1 MDDGIF
7 DKKTIDKIIEK
18 VKADP
23 SGSLGRVMQKL
34 MDVSR
39 AAGEAGFS
47 LEEISIMVT
56 TGWYL
61 SQSPELKQFFE
72 HLMKLPMKKDD
83 DVWN

>member
-72 HLMKLPMKKDD
+72 QLMKMPMKKDD

>member
-18 VKADP
+18 VKEDS

-47 LEEISIMVT
+47 LNELSIMVT

-61 SQSPELKQFFE
+61 SQSPELKSFFDQ
-72 HLMKLPMKKDD
+72 LMKMPFKKDD

>member
-1 MDDGIF
+1 
-7 DKKTIDKIIEK
+7 
-18 VKADP
+18 
-23 SGSLGRVMQKL
+23 MQKQ

-39 AAGEAGFS
+39 AAGEAGFA
-47 LEEISIMVT
+47 LEEIYIMVT

-72 HLMKLPMKKDD
+72 QLMKMPMKKDD

>member
-18 VKADP
+18 VKKDP
-23 SGSLGRVMQKL
+23 SGSLARVMEKL

-39 AAGEAGFS
+39 AAGKAGFS
-47 LEEISIMVT
+47 LQEISIMVT
-56 TGWYL
+56 TGWYI
-61 SQSPELKQFFE
+61 SQSPELKEFFDQ
-72 HLMKLPMKKDD
+72 LMKMPIKKDE

>member
-7 DKKTIDKIIEK
+7 DKKTIDKIIDK

-72 HLMKLPMKKDD
+72 QLMKMPMKKDD

>member
-18 VKADP
+18 VKEDS

-47 LEEISIMVT
+47 LNELSIMVT

-61 SQSPELKQFFE
+61 SQSPELKSFFDQ
-72 HLMKLPMKKDD
+72 LMKMPLKKDD